1 MLSALKQVFGRVSRP
16 RGDGPGS
23 GCQASRM
30 CRVSPPARGWSVRAE
45 HDRPD
50 RRGFPAR
57 SGMVPDLHRT
67 TRFQSRFP
75 RPRGDGPISRMPVSA
90 KIRVS
95 PPARHLPD
103 EGKFAINCKS
113 DSSGGPSSFTTPWR
127 RGKADPNRAVNVFRR
142 FPGAAQVR
150 AREAGHHTDTRT
162 PSRSASLRGGVPSVA
177 RPRPPGALS
186 SRQTI
191 TIEPSPVATCQSETT
206 DHMRSRTR
214 LVISAAA

>member
-150 AREAGHHTDTRT
+150 AARLAGSRARVSWGKYSPSTRRT
-162 PSRSASLRGGVPSVA
+162 LASRPPRAPVGPASRSATIPSLG
-177 RPRPPGALS
+177 
-186 SRQTI
+186 QK
-191 TIEPSPVATCQSETT
+191 
-206 DHMRSRTR
+206 
-214 LVISAAA
+214 

>member
-1 MLSALKQVFGRVSRP
+1 MVPTSTVGGRTRSGFPRPRGDGPMLSALKQVFGRVSRP

-127 RGKADPNRAVNVFRR
+127 RGKADPNRAAKNSGLSRCRRPSNVNRR
-142 FPGAAQVR
+142 DPTR
-150 AREAGHHTDTRT
+150 RGH
-162 PSRSASLRGGVPSVA
+162 
-177 RPRPPGALS
+177 
-186 SRQTI
+186 
-191 TIEPSPVATCQSETT
+191 
-206 DHMRSRTR
+206 
-214 LVISAAA
+214 